1 MYASCRQA
9 GRQGRAGQG
18 RAGQGRAGP
27 GRAGAG
33 RAGRAG
39 QGGRQAGRHVLII
52 FISFQN
58 VEQNVRSTKT
68 KWITDFVIM
77 PQYNKFIVGT
87 G

>member
-1 MYASCRQA
+1 MVEKKKATGLTCCISMVLLC
-9 GRQGRAGQG
+9 
-18 RAGQGRAGP
+18 
-27 GRAGAG
+27 
-33 RAGRAG
+33 
-39 QGGRQAGRHVLII
+39 VLIKI
-52 FISFQN
+52 VLPDLLYSFQN